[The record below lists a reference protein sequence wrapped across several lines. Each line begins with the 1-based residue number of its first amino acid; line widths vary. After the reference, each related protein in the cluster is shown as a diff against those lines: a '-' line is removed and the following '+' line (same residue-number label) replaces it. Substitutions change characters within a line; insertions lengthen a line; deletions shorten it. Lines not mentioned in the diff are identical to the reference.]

1 MSGWGQ
7 YLARFA
13 YDLIFFSNDVQTT
26 TIAMAITGSLC
37 CSILWAIIHVVTLI
51 HDPPGHGDPK
61 SATTPT
67 ELAPLHGLTQMTQRS
82 LMSTS
87 LDVLCIRCGRLMSNQ
102 KCRYGM
108 CSGCCLGRRQCR
120 VHQSLV
126 VSDSVVMGLRI
137 TGPKGIDLSNSCMS
151 SVPERL
157 GFVGAQ
163 LTYLNLSCNSLTQLP
178 PDIGCLQGLRELQ
191 LNGNQLTHIP
201 STLGSLHQL
210 TELNLRHNQLADI
223 PDALLHLPS
232 LKHLNVEHN
241 QLTSLSPGISHL
253 LLLEELYAGYNC
265 LTSLPS
271 AIGKLFNLKVL
282 SVHHNK
288 MATGLPSS
296 IGKLICLQQLDVEDC
311 DLSCLPPTLG
321 RCMSLRTLKLCHN
334 RLSYLPYQLSQLQQL
349 QELYVT
355 DNGLSSFP
363 AAMENM
369 AIKMVE
375 VSGNPLITRD
385 TAVILSNETT
395 PSEVLTFPPLI
406 EIVARQIVLK
416 KIGYRHL
423 LPDFLQDLLQARKQC
438 CRCKQ
443 PVFRYH
449 HTAIRQGVIGKYRT
463 KVPLKETLCAPHLSK
478 KCPLL

>member
-223 PDALLHLPS
+223 PDALLHVTCMLSDALLHVTCMLSDALLHVLP
-232 LKHLNVEHN
+232 VCC
-241 QLTSLSPGISHL
+241 QMP
-253 LLLEELYAGYNC
+253 
-265 LTSLPS
+265 
-271 AIGKLFNLKVL
+271 
-282 SVHHNK
+282 
-288 MATGLPSS
+288 AT
-296 IGKLICLQQLDVEDC
+296 C
-311 DLSCLPPTLG
+311 
-321 RCMSLRTLKLCHN
+321 
-334 RLSYLPYQLSQLQQL
+334 Y
-349 QELYVT
+349 LYVVRCSAT
-355 DNGLSSFP
+355 CYLFVVRCSATFYLYVVRCSATCVTCMLSDALLHVTCMLSDALLHVTCLLSDALLHVLP
-363 AAMENM
+363 VCCQMLCYMCYLYVVRCSATCYLYVVRCSATCYLYVVRCSATCYLYVVRCSAACVTCMLSD
-369 AIKMVE
+369 A
-375 VSGNPLITRD
+375 LIH
-385 TAVILSNETT
+385 
-395 PSEVLTFPPLI
+395 VLP
-406 EIVARQIVLK
+406 V
-416 KIGYRHL
+416 
-423 LPDFLQDLLQARKQC
+423 C
-438 CRCKQ
+438 CQ
-443 PVFRYH
+443 M
-449 HTAIRQGVIGKYRT
+449 
-463 KVPLKETLCAPHLSK
+463 LC
-478 KCPLL
+478 

>member
-1 MSGWGQ
+1 MCGWGQ
-7 YLARFA
+7 YLARFT

-51 HDPPGHGDPK
+51 HNPSVNSDPK
-61 SATTPT
+61 SAAATTPT
-67 ELAPLHGLTQMTQRS
+67 ELAPLHGLTQMTHRS
-82 LMSTS
+82 LISSS
-87 LDVLCIRCGRLMSNQ
+87 LDVVCIRCGRLMSDQ

-120 VHQSLV
+120 VHQPEV
-126 VSDSVVMGLRI
+126 VSDSVSMGLRI
-137 TGPKGIDLSNSCMS
+137 TGPKGIDLSNSCMG

-191 LNGNQLTHIP
+191 LNDNQLTHIP
-201 STLGSLHQL
+201 SSLGSLHQL
-210 TELNLRHNQLADI
+210 TELNLRHNQLTDI
-223 PDALLHLPS
+223 PDSLLHLPS

-241 QLTSLSPGISHL
+241 LMPSLSPRISHL
-253 LLLEELYAGYNC
+253 LLLEELYVGYNC

-282 SVHHNK
+282 SVRHNK
-288 MATGLPSS
+288 MATSLPSS
-296 IGKLICLQQLDVEDC
+296 IGQLICLQQLDVEGC
-311 DLSCLPPTLG
+311 DLSCLPSTLG

-334 RLSYLPYQLSQLQQL
+334 SLLGYLPFQLAQLQQL

-355 DNGLSSFP
+355 DNCLSSFP

-369 AIKMVE
+369 AIKMFE
-375 VSGNPLITRD
+375 VSGNPLITGD
-385 TAVILSNETT
+385 TAVISSNETT
-395 PSEVLTFPPLI
+395 PTFPPLI

-416 KIGYRHL
+416 KIGSRHH
-423 LPDFLQDLLQARKQC
+423 LPQFLQEFLHTRKQC
-438 CRCKQ
+438 SHCKQ
-443 PVFRYH
+443 PVFHYH
-449 HTAIRQGVIGKYRT
+449 HTTIRHGIIGTYHT
-463 KVPLKETLCAPHLSK
+463 KVPLKETLCAPHLAN
-478 KCPLL
+478 KCPVL